1 MNLQQ
6 LIASAL
12 VSTLAV
18 SNETVKAAVQ
28 KRREKAEE
36 QAIIAVEG
44 HLELMEN
51 TIRSH
56 AVQVRDSRK
65 FMREAKKKLTEV
77 TRAAAYFGETGNP
90 LPFFKITNNTRAIV
104 KFCDSC
110 GIPAPDYNGDAY
122 KVPAD
127 FKVTEVQSL
136 TDKIDEEPNGE

>member
-12 VSTLAV
+12 VSTLTV

-36 QAIIAVEG
+36 QAIVAVEG

-51 TIRSH
+51 SIRSY
-56 AVQVRDSRK
+56 ATQVRHYRK
-65 FMREAKKKLTEV
+65 IMRDAKKKLTEV

-90 LPFFKITNNTRAIV
+90 LPFFKITGNTRAIV
-104 KFCDSC
+104 KFCESC
-110 GIPAPDYNGDAY
+110 GIPAPENNSDAY

-127 FKVTEVQSL
+127 FKVTEVQTL
-136 TDKIDEEPNGE
+136 TDKIDEEPSGE